1 MRCKNVML
9 FVLACI
15 LPLFAKATGSSAD
28 AVYIDGEEWSLL
40 AKPLEADSA
49 ISARLYAFLPEN
61 RKWTTANYGGYDA
74 VWEMVGD
81 SLYLKRVSVSL
92 YDENTGK
99 YTEKNFKADTLHCI
113 FDGKVF
119 SNGIFAYWVNGKI
132 RAGRGKTV
140 RYFHDAFFRNLE
152 QEKVMDFDNGV
163 AVGSQTFN
171 NHRTAGLRSEID
183 IAGILSARFPWDE
196 FPEIKAGG
204 RISFHLKDVAMT
216 ADGRF
221 VDCLLEVFYNDCDGT
236 RVNITDQNS
245 SCVKAMKELLAFVYP
260 WEVYEIYGER
270 IAVLEGWI
278 VSLRYPDDIRDRLGV
293 TK

>member
-9 FVLACI
+9 LVLACI
-15 LPLFAKATGSSAD
+15 LPLLAKATGSSAD

-81 SLYLKRVSVSL
+81 SLYLKGVSVSL

-99 YTEKNFKADTLHCI
+99 YTEKNIKADTLHCI
-113 FDGKVF
+113 FDGKVS

-152 QEKVMDFDNGV
+152 QEKVMDFVPSV
-163 AVGSQTFN
+163 ARHSIITGQQ
-171 NHRTAGLRSEID
+171 D
-183 IAGILSARFPWDE
+183 Y
-196 FPEIKAGG
+196 G
-204 RISFHLKDVAMT
+204 RKST
-216 ADGRF
+216 
-221 VDCLLEVFYNDCDGT
+221 LLESCQYVFRGM
-236 RVNITDQNS
+236 S
-245 SCVKAMKELLAFVYP
+245 SRKLKRAEESVF
-260 WEVYEIYGER
+260 I
-270 IAVLEGWI
+270 
-278 VSLRYPDDIRDRLGV
+278 
-293 TK
+293 